1 MREVLTMITEK
12 RIKISDIYFAY
23 LATPE
28 AFSGLAITVGI
39 TDYSTEITA
48 ANLMECFSNYKAWDV
63 PTYGAEDTTDVQ
75 RFISKFINFKNI
87 RKASWDRMAYAMLCE
102 YKPTENYD
110 KHGSIT
116 TKNPLVETEVTIASR
131 TNSDV
136 IASKTIHDKETS
148 MDSTT
153 PLEASQTVSDGF
165 TDTHTMG
172 GGTDTTKV
180 KAHNI
185 EIVDETHGN
194 IGVTKSSELVGDEI
208 ALRALD
214 LTHIFVSEFI
224 SEYCNVVHE
233 DL

>member
-1 MREVLTMITEK
+1 MMITEK
-12 RIKISDIYFAY
+12 TLKIKDIYLDYLDNDTAY
-23 LATPE
+23 
-28 AFSGLAITVGI
+28 SGLALTVG
-39 TDYSTEITA
+39 TGDDSTTISA
-48 ANLMECFSNYKAWDV
+48 GDIMECFSNYLSWSF
-63 PTYGAEDTTDVQ
+63 YGYYDESYTDAQ
-75 RFISKFINFKNI
+75 RFMYRWNNFKSLRN
-87 RKASWDRMAYAMLCE
+87 ASWDRMAYALLAE
-102 YKPTENYD
+102 YNPIENYD

-165 TDTHTMG
+165 TDTHTLG

-180 KAHNI
+180 KAHNV

-194 IGVTKSSELVGDEI
+194 IGITKSSELAQDEI
-208 ALRALD
+208 RLRALD
-214 LTHIFVSEFI
+214 LAHLFVAEFI
-224 SEYCNVVHE
+224 TEYCNIIRE
-233 DL
+233 

>member
-1 MREVLTMITEK
+1 MRMLKTTK
-12 RIKISDIYFAY
+12 KISELYQEYMDDMFNFSSMSITVGVGDYTTNITTAMIF
-23 LATPE
+23 E
-28 AFSGLAITVGI
+28 AFS
-39 TDYSTEITA
+39 
-48 ANLMECFSNYKAWDV
+48 NYLSWEF
-63 PTYGAEDTTDVQ
+63 TYYTGEGGVMPVYPQ
-75 RFISKFINFKNI
+75 PVISKWSSFVAL
-87 RKASWDRMAYAMLCE
+87 RKASWDRMAYAMLAE
-102 YKPTENYD
+102 YNPIENYD

-165 TDTHTMG
+165 TDTHTLG

-180 KAHNI
+180 KAHNV

-194 IGVTKSSELVGDEI
+194 IGVTKSSELAQDEI
-208 ALRALD
+208 RLRALD
-214 LTHIFVSEFI
+214 LTHIFVAEFI
-224 SEYCNVVHE
+224 TEYCNMTRE
-233 DL
+233 